1 MSHISTLQTL
11 GLTEDEAHAY
21 LALLQLGG
29 ANAAALATKINVK
42 RTTIYPI
49 LSSLSDKGFAS
60 TYFNKSKRMYRAEK
74 PERVAGLYE
83 KKLESFSAIIP
94 ELKTLE
100 KQTLSA
106 IGLRF
111 ITTKKEV
118 EQFYTSV
125 LTDYK
130 NKSYRAIGSATA
142 WQGIDP
148 EFFQKFRHDRA
159 RAHIKTRILLSADST
174 SASPDDPK
182 LLRDVRTLPPSHTFK
197 STIDIFDDKVI
208 VVTPDLHALAV
219 VIEVPAMID
228 IFHAMFDL
236 LWETS
241 AAEK

>member
-21 LALLQLGG
+21 LTLLQLGN

-60 TYFNKSKRMYRAEK
+60 TYFSKSKRLYRAEK

-111 ITTKKEV
+111 ITTKKEL
-118 EQFYTSV
+118 EQFYVGV

-130 NKSYRAIGSATA
+130 NKTYRAIGSASS
-142 WQGIDP
+142 WEGIDP
-148 EFFQKFRHDRA
+148 DYFKKFRHDRA
-159 RAHIKTRILLSADST
+159 RANIKTQILLSADST
-174 SASPDDPK
+174 AASPSDPK
-182 LLRDVRTLPPSHTFK
+182 LLRDVRTLPPTHIFK

-219 VIEVPAMID
+219 VIEVPTMVD
-228 IFHAMFDL
+228 VFQAMFDL
-236 LWETS
+236 LWETGVI
-241 AAEK
+241 KK